1 MINQTEIISHRAY
14 YPGYIDNSLP
24 SIKKVV
30 ERRILPDFIEFDV
43 QATLDHELVVL
54 HSYGL
59 DKLTKGSGLVRER
72 TFNEI
77 RKLFLIHKNGLLSD
91 CVIPSLSEAVQIL
104 KGSGIGVK
112 FDMKCE
118 YDEHILSSI
127 QKCISDF
134 GGDVIVHAEDMNF
147 LRNFVK
153 DFEGPSPKVRT
164 SFGGWTVILNTS
176 DFFKDTYDC
185 NFVDDFNNYPFGI
198 DNKEAFDKVIEE
210 AIPSVVDL
218 KVDIISMPI
227 RFIFSH
233 ELTKFFIDK
242 AHAVGLETEVWAVN
256 DKDRFDMCI
265 RSGIDQITTDHLS
278 LMDKYFKKV

>member
-198 DNKEAFDKVIEE
+198 DNKEAFDKVMEE
-210 AIPSVVDL
+210 GIPSVVDL

-242 AHAVGLETEVWAVN
+242 AHAVGLETEVWSVN

-265 RSGIDQITTDHLS
+265 RSGIDQITTDRIALI
-278 LMDKYFKKV
+278 DKYFGKV